1 MAVSGNVYVYGTD
14 DQIRSLR
21 NSAYLSVKNGQII
34 PISYDEYS
42 QYIKGSFTINFDANG
57 GTVNVLTKTA
67 FCGSPVGELPVP
79 AREGFDFV
87 GWYTADDVL
96 VTEDDAINAVGEI
109 TLIAKWE
116 PKAFGVT
123 WYDGMGY
130 TITVCR
136 INSPLKGASTGELE
150 SGSTVYYGDMLEV
163 TYTRDDYYFISNHGV
178 TEIAVEGD
186 VTEEDIYAVAELNPV
201 SDWVLASE
209 VPEDAEV
216 LDQKWTYTETTNT
229 ESRETSLD
237 GYTQIG
243 SYWVQSGSGSAN
255 YASFPGG
262 FDTGNSIYNSFMK
275 SAYSNSETAT
285 TKRTVSN
292 SWAGYV
298 YWHWMY
304 NVGTSTGFLD
314 RAIYYQYGYAPAAA
328 VGSTCA
334 NYKYQYFQAFTSG
347 TAYSPEY
354 SNWNQGHGQYLWY
367 NCTGVN
373 ARSSYFYRFDYYTSR
388 YTDYYKMFQYQKVE
402 DKESDTEV
410 TEGGAISNV
419 QEWVQYRAK

>member
-1 MAVSGNVYVYGTD
+1 
-14 DQIRSLR
+14 
-21 NSAYLSVKNGQII
+21 
-34 PISYDEYS
+34 
-42 QYIKGSFTINFDANG
+42 
-57 GTVNVLTKTA
+57 
-67 FCGSPVGELPVP
+67 
-79 AREGFDFV
+79 
-87 GWYTADDVL
+87 
-96 VTEDDAINAVGEI
+96 
-109 TLIAKWE
+109 
-116 PKAFGVT
+116 
-123 WYDGMGY
+123 
-130 TITVCR
+130 
-136 INSPLKGASTGELE
+136 
-150 SGSTVYYGDMLEV
+150 
-163 TYTRDDYYFISNHGV
+163 
-178 TEIAVEGD
+178 
-186 VTEEDIYAVAELNPV
+186 
-201 SDWVLASE
+201 
-209 VPEDAEV
+209 
-216 LDQKWTYTETTNT
+216 
-229 ESRETSLD
+229 
-237 GYTQIG
+237 
-243 SYWVQSGSGSAN
+243 
-255 YASFPGG
+255 
-262 FDTGNSIYNSFMK
+262 MK